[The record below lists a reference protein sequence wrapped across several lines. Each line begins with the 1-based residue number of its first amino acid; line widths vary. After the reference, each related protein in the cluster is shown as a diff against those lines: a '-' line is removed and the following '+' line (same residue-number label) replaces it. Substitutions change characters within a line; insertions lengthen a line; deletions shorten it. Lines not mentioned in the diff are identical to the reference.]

1 MKIALGIREF
11 LPEKGGAERYC
22 YDLMN
27 FLAGKGLEVHIFSSA
42 FPERDHRLCFR
53 QVPVIPY
60 PKSLQVLSFA
70 VNCRRMMGE
79 EQFDVIMGVGDT
91 LSADLL
97 QPHGGVHWKWFWRGL
112 EGYRKPVPW
121 IFKFIGRALSLKQ
134 WAKGIIEDAPYA
146 KAKKVIAISEMV
158 RRDMVD
164 YYGIS
169 ADRMAVIYNGV
180 DTVRFHPRNRRY
192 RGEIRSSYGLSADDL
207 LLLFVSHNFRLK
219 GLRYL
224 IQALSLIRAKKSN
237 VKLLVVGR
245 DRAEP
250 YCRLAKKMGCAN
262 DVLFAGGVPDLDRYY
277 ASADILV
284 HPTFYDPCSLAV
296 LEALASGLPVIT
308 TRYNGAGGIISEGK
322 EGFVLDDPRDVEA
335 LAEKIL
341 YLADSMRFKNASTAA
356 RRLAVK
362 FSHKTSDQKLLDV
375 MKSIEASPTG
385 DRNYQ
390 RMKR

>member
-22 YDLMN
+22 YDLMH
-27 FLAGKGLEVHIFSSA
+27 FLADKGLEVHIYSSA
-42 FPERDHRLCFR
+42 FPQRDRWLYFQR
-53 QVPVIPY
+53 VPVIPY

-70 VNCRRMMGE
+70 LNCRRMMRE
-79 EQFDVIMGVGDT
+79 EEFDCIMGVGDT
-91 LSADLL
+91 LYADLL

-112 EGYRKPVPW
+112 AGYRKPFPW
-121 IFKFIGRALSLKQ
+121 VFKFLGRSLSPKQ

-146 KAKKVIAISEMV
+146 KAKKIIAISEMV
-158 RRDMVD
+158 YRDISD
-164 YYGIS
+164 YYGIP

-180 DTVRFHPRNRRY
+180 DTAHFHPRNKRY
-192 RGEIRSSYGLSADDL
+192 REGIRSRYGLSPKDL

-224 IQALSLIRAKKSN
+224 IRALSLARSEKSN
-237 VKLLVVGR
+237 IKLLVVGR

-250 YCRLAKKMGCAN
+250 YRRVAKKLGCEEN
-262 DVLFAGGVPDLDRYY
+262 VLFAGGVRDLERYY

-284 HPTFYDPCSLAV
+284 HPTFYDPCSLVV

-308 TRYNGAGGIISEGK
+308 TRRNGAGWIINEGK

-335 LAEKIL
+335 LAAKIL
-341 YLADSMRFKNASTAA
+341 YLVDPTRLKKASTAA
-356 RRLAVK
+356 RRLAQRY
-362 FSHKTSDQKLLDV
+362 SHERCYQEVLKVFQK
-375 MKSIEASPTG
+375 IG
-385 DRNYQ
+385 G
-390 RMKR
+390 

>member
-22 YDLMN
+22 YDLMQY
-27 FLAGKGLEVHIFSSA
+27 LADKGLEVHIYSAA
-42 FPERDHRLCFR
+42 FPERDRRLCFR
-53 QVPVIPY
+53 QVPIIPH

-70 VNCRRMMGE
+70 LNCRQMMRK
-79 EQFDVIMGVGDT
+79 EQFDCIMGVGDT
-91 LSADLL
+91 LYADLL
-97 QPHGGVHWKWFWRGL
+97 QPHGGVHWRWFWRGL
-112 EGYRKPVPW
+112 EGYRKPFPW
-121 IFKFIGRALSLKQ
+121 IFKFIGRSLSFKQ

-158 RRDMVD
+158 RRDIVD

-169 ADRMAVIYNGV
+169 EGRMTVIYNGV
-180 DTVRFHPRNRRY
+180 DTERFHPRNRRY
-192 RGEIRSSYGLSADDL
+192 REEIRSYYGLGSKDL

-224 IQALSLIRAKKSN
+224 IQALALIKRKREN
-237 VKLLVVGR
+237 VKLLVIGR

-250 YCRLAKKMGCAN
+250 YRRLAKKLGYGV
-262 DVLFAGGVPDLDRYY
+262 DVLFAGGVRDLARYY
-277 ASADILV
+277 ASAGILV

-308 TRYNGAGGIISEGK
+308 TRRNGAGGIIEDGL
-322 EGFVLDDPRDVEA
+322 EGFVLDDPRDVET

-341 YLADSMRFKNASTAA
+341 YLADPIRLKKTSAAA

-362 FSHKTSDQKLLDV
+362 FSQKRSYQKLLEA
-375 MKSIEASPTG
+375 MKSIAAPHKS
-385 DRNYQ
+385 DRNYKGI
-390 RMKR
+390 KR

>member
-27 FLAGKGLEVHIFSSA
+27 FLAGKGLEVHIYSTA
-42 FPERDHRLCFR
+42 FPASDRGLYFH
-53 QVPVIPY
+53 QVRVIPY

-70 VNCRRMMGE
+70 LNCRRMMKE
-79 EQFDVIMGVGDT
+79 EQFDCIMGVGDT
-91 LSADLL
+91 LYADLL

-112 EGYRKPVPW
+112 AGYRKPFPW
-121 IFKFIGRALSLKQ
+121 VFKFLGRSLSPKQ

-146 KAKKVIAISEMV
+146 KAKKIIAISEMV
-158 RRDMVD
+158 HRDISD
-164 YYGIS
+164 YYGIA
-169 ADRMAVIYNGV
+169 ADRMVVIYNGV
-180 DTVRFHPRNRRY
+180 DTEYFHPRNKKY
-192 RGEIRSSYGLSADDL
+192 RGEIKSRYGLSPKDL

-224 IQALSLIRAKKSN
+224 IQALALIKRKREN

-245 DRAEP
+245 DKAEP
-250 YCRLAKKMGCAN
+250 YRRLAKKLGCGE
-262 DVLFAGGVPDLDRYY
+262 DVLFAGGVRDLERYY

-284 HPTFYDPCSLAV
+284 HPTFYDPCSLVV

-308 TRYNGAGGIISEGK
+308 TISNGAGGIISEGQ
-322 EGFVLDDPRDVEA
+322 EGFVLDDPRDAEV
-335 LAEKIL
+335 LAETIL
-341 YLADSMRFKNASTAA
+341 SLVDSARLKKASAAA
-356 RRLAVK
+356 RRLAK
-362 FSHKTSDQKLLDV
+362 RYSQKRSYQTMLEA
-375 MKSIEASPTG
+375 MKSIVASPHNHR
-385 DRNYQ
+385 DSR